1 MKRRIAVWAMILCI
15 LFCVS
20 TSIAE
25 SPETIL
31 QITAEEKT
39 HGLMEAYR
47 VKAAVIENAESL
59 RCIRVTHI
67 ENHGF
72 FHMSACT

>member
-1 MKRRIAVWAMILCI
+1 MKRRIAISVMILCM

-39 HGLMEAYR
+39 HDLMDAYG
-47 VKAAVIENAESL
+47 VKAAFTDIGPAE
-59 RCIRVTHI
+59 HDWY
-67 ENHGF
+67 E
-72 FHMSACT
+72 